1 MKPVSRIILDP
12 LVLVGKPVVRETR
25 ISVDLVLEL
34 LASGWT
40 ESSILKEYPGLE
52 REDILA
58 CIRYAQEIVQSERV
72 SIQEHERMVALFS
85 RRPVKKGLR
94 NLAGTLTHDEAQAM
108 QKCIDGEFEKL

>member
-12 LVLVGKPVVRETR
+12 LVLAGKPVVRGTR

-34 LASGWT
+34 LASGWP
-40 ESSILKEYPGLE
+40 ESSILNEYPGLE

-72 SIQEHERMVALFS
+72 SIQEHERMVAIFS
-85 RRPVKKGLR
+85 RSPVKKGLR

-108 QKCIDGEFEKL
+108 QKCIDEEFEKL